1 MPVEM
6 IQGLLQSQDRRRIP
20 PLALDNC
27 LVVDTR
33 LAIVGPIALPAGW
46 ELSTS
51 PLLSHAT
58 EAQTASRITRTN
70 CQDRIDGP
78 PETEIRFP
86 KPGNYINF
94 TYVCKAKSDKLLSM
108 KKPDRKESASF
119 SYEDY
124 CSWSEKERWEIIE
137 GEAFNMTPAPGSL
150 HQEISVNL
158 TGLLWLFFR
167 KRSVTPCWHL
177 HQPGERLCRRLGTLG
192 FWGSKKLW
200 LN

>member
-1 MPVEM
+1 LTGTPK
-6 IQGLLQSQDRRRIP
+6 
-20 PLALDNC
+20 
-27 LVVDTR
+27 TK
-33 LAIVGPIALPAGW
+33 
-46 ELSTS
+46 
-51 PLLSHAT
+51 
-58 EAQTASRITRTN
+58 
-70 CQDRIDGP
+70 
-78 PETEIRFP
+78 IRFP

-94 TYVCKAKSDKLLSM
+94 TYVCKAKSDKLFSM

-167 KRSVTPCWHL
+167 GKACKVFSAPFDVRFPKGNGPDEDIRDVV
-177 HQPGERLCRRLGTLG
+177 QPDIAVICDRKKIE
-192 FWGSKKLW
+192 KKLRRQFSVG
-200 LN
+200 